1 MAQHS
6 FAKKAFG
13 FPAQKFAH
21 GSSFGLVGPAL
32 GLVGGGVGVVGGVV
46 VMISITVFGQ
56 LLKAGMSGPDGKQF
70 GSPFK
75 SGPRQ
80 HPGSWFCTNCL
91 VLYF

>member
-6 FAKKAFG
+6 FAKKAAG
-13 FPAQKFAH
+13 FPAQKVAH
-21 GSSFGLVGPAL
+21 GSLGPS
-32 GLVGGGVGVVGGVV
+32 GSVVKVVGGGLIVTVVV

-70 GSPFK
+70 GSPFT

-80 HPGSWFCTNCL
+80 QPGSCFCTKCL
-91 VLYF
+91 VL